1 MSWEDMMRRILP
13 PVDGASPHVTSRYG
27 ERFNRPEGASNPHG
41 GIDFNYEVGGQRGIN
56 LKHPDLRSPV
66 DGVVE
71 NAGLGTSGRIAIRDR
86 NGNLHEILHTLPPAA
101 QRQFGELFGLWPPF
115 SENPVSPDLSQAR
128 PGQSNTPNDEDWSA
142 MWRRRI
148 GLP

>member
-13 PVDGASPHVTSRYG
+13 PIDGASPHVTSRYG
-27 ERFNRPEGASNPHG
+27 ERFNRPIGSSNPHG

-71 NAGLGTSGRIAIRDR
+71 NAGRAQAGGSPSGIGVETFMRYCIPTVNMYVSANR
-86 NGNLHEILHTLPPAA
+86 
-101 QRQFGELFGLWPPF
+101 WPRA
-115 SENPVSPDLSQAR
+115 SESAR
-128 PGQSNTPNDEDWSA
+128 WEMSA
-142 MWRRRI
+142 W
-148 GLP
+148 